1 MIRLYVLLA
10 ISLLLYAGIGAV
22 ITWLLFRVACCV
34 DDVRYLADAAQA
46 NGSPVERRK
55 SPLRYAIV
63 VAGIFA
69 VPTTFCLLT
78 NINPL
83 GWL

>member
-1 MIRLYVLLA
+1 MIRFYVLLA
-10 ISLLLYAGIGAV
+10 ISLFLYAGIGAA

-46 NGSPVERRK
+46 NDSPVERRK